1 MTALPGGSP
10 HIRALR
16 YRVRVVAPLVYE
28 FRAPLWPWTSR
39 RDLWTFVTLPEDAAD
54 EIAAVTDT
62 MARGF
67 GAVRV
72 EARIGSVT
80 WRTSIFPQST
90 GGSYVLPVKRSV
102 REANDLEVGDEVPVR
117 LEVLR

>member
-1 MTALPGGSP
+1 VA
-10 HIRALR
+10 
-16 YRVRVVAPLVYE
+16 APLVYE
-28 FRAPLWPWTSR
+28 FRARLWPWESR

-62 MARGF
+62 AARGF

-72 EARIGSVT
+72 EARIGAVE
-80 WRTSIFPQST
+80 WRTSIFPQGA

-102 REANDLEVGDEVPVR
+102 RTANALEVGDEVSVR
-117 LEVLR
+117 LRVLR